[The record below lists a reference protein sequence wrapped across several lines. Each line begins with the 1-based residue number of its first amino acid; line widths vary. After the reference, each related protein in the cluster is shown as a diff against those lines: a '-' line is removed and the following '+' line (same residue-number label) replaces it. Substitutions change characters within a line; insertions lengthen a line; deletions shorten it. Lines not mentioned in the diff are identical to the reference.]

1 MSALEDLA
9 AIKARADSHAN
20 FERFIAIHRA
30 AGWAE
35 ADIAEYRE
43 SIRIL
48 MGDDDTAALALFP
61 AGTYKTAEQAR
72 QGAHAYWVQQV
83 QLINQRRK
91 AA

>member
-20 FERFIAIHRA
+20 FESFITSHRA
-30 AGWAE
+30 AGWTE

-48 MGDDDTAALALFP
+48 MGDDDTSALALFP

-72 QGAHAYWVQQV
+72 QDAPAFWAQQ
-83 QLINQRRK
+83 NF
-91 AA
+91 